1 MKRVVNKLAGSKYEV
16 ICTVEEKAWKEA
28 QEKAFEKLAKKVK
41 IDGFRE
47 GKVPTEMARKHVN
60 QADIFNEAI
69 NSMVQPAFDEVMKE
83 EKLIP
88 VARPSV
94 DVSKVTDTELELK
107 FVLITAPE
115 VKLGKY
121 TGLGVEKEVPSVTE
135 EEVDNAIKS
144 LVDQNANLVAVER
157 EAKLGDTVVIDFEGF
172 VGGVAF
178 DGGKAENY
186 SLGLG
191 SNSFVPG
198 FEDQLVG
205 TKAGDEKEVKVTFP
219 KQYVENLA
227 GKEAIFKV
235 KVHEVKEKVLP
246 ELDEELVKELN
257 IAGVKT
263 VEELRAHEKAH
274 LLEHKEEH
282 AKGDTLNKIL
292 DKIVSEAKVEIVEEI
307 IADEIENIKKNMEQR
322 IAQQGLTMEQY
333 LQITGQKAE
342 DLEKKYH
349 EDAERNLRAMFVL
362 EEIAKKEE
370 LEVTDAE
377 VEFEIA
383 KIAEQYK
390 MEVEKVKEI
399 LANQLAQFK
408 AELRQ
413 KKIQDFLLEK
423 NVK

>member
-1 MKRVVNKLAGSKYEV
+1 MKRVVNKLEGSKHEV
-16 ICTVEEKAWKEA
+16 LCTVEEKVWKEA

-41 IDGFRE
+41 VDGFRE
-47 GKVPTEMARKHVN
+47 GKVPLEMARKHVN
-60 QADIFNEAI
+60 QADVFNEAI

-94 DVSKVTDTELELK
+94 DVTKVSDTELELK
-107 FVLITAPE
+107 FIIITAPE

-121 TGLGVEKEVPSVTE
+121 VGLNVEKEVPAVSE
-135 EEVDNAIKS
+135 QEIDDAIKA
-144 LVDQNANLVAVER
+144 LVEQNANLVAVER
-157 EAKLGDTVVIDFEGF
+157 EAKEGDTVVIDFEGF
-172 VGGVAF
+172 VDGVAF

-186 SLGLG
+186 SLALG
-191 SNSFVPG
+191 SHSFVPG
-198 FEDQLVG
+198 FEEQLVG
-205 TKAGDEKEVKVTFP
+205 KKSGDEVEVKVTFP

-227 GKEAIFKV
+227 GKDATFKV

-257 IAGVKT
+257 INGVTNVK
-263 VEELRAHEKAH
+263 ELREHEKAH

-282 AKGDTLNKIL
+282 ARGNVLNKIL
-292 DKIVSEAKVEIVEEI
+292 DKVVAESSVEIANEI
-307 IADEIENIKKNMEQR
+307 IADEVENIRKNMEQR

-333 LQITGQKAE
+333 MQITGQKQE
-342 DLEKKYH
+342 DLEKKYK
-349 EDAERNLRAMFVL
+349 EDAEKNLRAMFVL
-362 EEIAKKEE
+362 EEIAKNEKLDVSDE
-370 LEVTDAE
+370 E

-383 KIAEQYK
+383 KIADQYK
-390 MEVEKVKEI
+390 MEVAKVKEI
-399 LANQLAQFK
+399 LAQQLGQFK

-413 KKIQDFLLEK
+413 KKIQDFLFEK

>member
-16 ICTVEEKAWKEA
+16 ICTVEEKSWKEA

-342 DLEKKYH
+342 DLDKKYH

-377 VEFEIA
+377 VDFEIA
-383 KIAEQYK
+383 KIADQYK